1 MAGYHMSSSNR
12 LRRNRNDFGSDKL
25 TVKFDT
31 MSRAP
36 VSVLPGLDWT
46 GDSQLLTSK
55 INLAVQYSTVRGLM
69 YSNYDI
75 MMKISFWI
83 LE

>member
-1 MAGYHMSSSNR
+1 MSSSKR

-36 VSVLPGLDWT
+36 VLTGLAWP
-46 GDSQLLTSK
+46 GDSQLLTNK

-69 YSNYDI
+69 YSNYVI

>member
-1 MAGYHMSSSNR
+1 MAGYHMSSSKR

-31 MSRAP
+31 MSSAP
-36 VSVLPGLDWT
+36 VSVLPGLAWT
-46 GDSQLLTSK
+46 GDSQLLTNK

-69 YSNYDI
+69 YSNYVI